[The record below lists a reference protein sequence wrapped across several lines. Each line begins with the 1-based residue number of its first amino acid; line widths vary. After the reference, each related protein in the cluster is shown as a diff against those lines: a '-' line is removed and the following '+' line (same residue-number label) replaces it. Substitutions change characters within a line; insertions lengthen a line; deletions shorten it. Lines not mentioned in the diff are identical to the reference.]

1 MGITKFVLKRP
12 VTVIMTLLCL
22 LVFGISSVF
31 HASLEQMPEMET
43 PMMTIMARCEGAG
56 PEDISELVTE
66 PIEDAVSTLEG
77 VKSISSSSSDGSA
90 SSCSTG
96 SATKVRGV
104 RKSCEMLVKKTSLAC
119 VASSN

>member
-1 MGITKFVLKRP
+1 
-12 VTVIMTLLCL
+12 MTLLCL

-43 PMMTIMARCEGAG
+43 PMMTIMARYEGAG

-77 VKSISSSSSDGSA
+77 VKA
-90 SSCSTG
+90 SVPPP
-96 SATKVRGV
+96 ATVLPGLCWSMIMELTWMR
-104 RKSCEMLVKKTSLAC
+104 RIMS
-119 VASSN
+119 

>member
-43 PMMTIMARCEGAG
+43 PMMTIMARYEGAG

-66 PIEDAVSTLEG
+66 PRGCRQHPGGCKKHQFLLQRRFCQDYAG
-77 VKSISSSSSDGSA
+77 V
-90 SSCSTG
+90 
-96 SATKVRGV
+96 
-104 RKSCEMLVKKTSLAC
+104 
-119 VASSN
+119 

>member
-43 PMMTIMARCEGAG
+43 PMMTIMARYEEPDRGYQRAG
-56 PEDISELVTE
+56 NRTHRGCRQHPGGCKKHQFLPPATVLPGLCWSMIMELTWMRR
-66 PIEDAVSTLEG
+66 IMS
-77 VKSISSSSSDGSA
+77 
-90 SSCSTG
+90 
-96 SATKVRGV
+96 
-104 RKSCEMLVKKTSLAC
+104 
-119 VASSN
+119 